1 MTGLSVEQVF
11 ELADRVEDYL
21 DGWQPV
27 CGRRRAIGLFEAI
40 VATLFYYQHHQSQ
53 QVTAAVFGVSQPT
66 VSRIVTA
73 VEEPIAAV
81 CDPQV
86 PELLAGRAI
95 LTDGTLIPTGHR
107 AGYRELY
114 SGTRRPAGVAAQV
127 LSDTEGQLPHVS
139 EPMAGSVHEVTA
151 FRESGL
157 ADVLADL

>member
-40 VATLFYYQHHQSQ
+40 VATLFYYRHNQSQ
-53 QVTAAVFGVSQPT
+53 QVTVAVFGVSQPT

-81 CDPQV
+81 CDSQV
-86 PELLAGRAI
+86 PELVEVLVGRVI
-95 LTDGTLIPTGHR
+95 LVDGTLVPTGNR
-107 AGYRELY
+107 AGHREL
-114 SGTRRPAGVAAQV
+114 AAP
-127 LSDTEGQLPHVS
+127 G
-139 EPMAGSVHEVTA
+139 
-151 FRESGL
+151 RCSGL
-157 ADVLADL
+157 GAIGHRGTTTPRQRADGRVAP